1 MKTVMTHF
9 YNEEYLLPWWIK
21 HHQKYFDHGI
31 LIDHNSTDNSIDIIR
46 HYAPNWTIVKTGLRE
61 FDSIMLEQENNKISY
76 MMIEEGWRITLN
88 TTEFIVGDFTK
99 LDNYGPK
106 TMLSLRSN
114 IMVDD
119 VQDLDQ
125 KLSHDDQLTD
135 IKRFGIRYE
144 EGVWD
149 KCYRWCRGFSN
160 YFAPFAQGRH
170 LHNHDNEE
178 FDILWY
184 GFSPMTHELI
194 KRKLQIASKVS
205 RSDIAHGFGKQHFIK
220 YDEQMEIYKKNLL
233 LSEDLSDLIDR

>member
-1 MKTVMTHF
+1 MTHF

-21 HHQKYFDHGI
+21 HHQKYFDCGI
-31 LIDHNSTDNSIDIIR
+31 LIDHNSTDDSIDVIR
-46 HYAPNWTIVKTGLRE
+46 HYAPEWTIVKSALKD
-61 FDSIMLEQENNKISY
+61 FDSRRLEQENNQVAY
-76 MMIEEGWRITLN
+76 LFIEEGWRITLN
-88 TTEFIVGDFTK
+88 VTEFIVGDFTK
-99 LDNYGPK
+99 LDKYGPN

-119 VQDLDQ
+119 IEDLDQ
-125 KLSHDDQLTD
+125 KLSYDDQLTD

-149 KCYRWCRGFSN
+149 KCWRWCRGFHN
-160 YFAPFAQGRH
+160 YFQPFSEGRH
-170 LHNHDNEE
+170 LKLHNNEE

-184 GFSPMTHELI
+184 GYSPMTHEMI

-205 RSDIAHGFGKQHFIK
+205 KSDIALGFGKQHFID
-220 YDEQMEIYKKNLL
+220 YDEQMEIYKKNLA